1 MHPRVDAHPHGQRK
15 GPEGESS
22 TGPAGILLGKER
34 LEQLF
39 ANQVE
44 NREKMDKF
52 TERRF

>member
-39 ANQVE
+39 AYQVE

-52 TERRF
+52 MIQN